1 MTSGQVTG
9 ALSEEWDQV
18 KHSGTLVISE
28 YIEYTGVPAGLKDIE
43 QRFHEICSTLRAL
56 MRQVDM
62 AVDEADWYVFVSFF
76 FVFFC
81 TVY

>member
-1 MTSGQVTG
+1 MTSGRVTG
-9 ALSEEWDQV
+9 ALSEEFDHV

-43 QRFHEICSTLRAL
+43 QRFHGICSKLRAL

-62 AVDEADWYVFVSFF
+62 AVDEADGCVLHCFVS
-76 FVFFC
+76 
-81 TVY
+81 